1 MLRDDE
7 ERRGPN
13 YKIEWH
19 IEVKMH
25 LRRGNFLLQHLEFM
39 LQNNC

>member
-7 ERRGPN
+7 ESKGLSCR
-13 YKIEWH
+13 IEWH

-25 LRRGNFLLQHLEFM
+25 LGKKNYLL
-39 LQNNC
+39 